1 MKVELFLCHLAAVL
15 IAALAL
21 RSMRYEFTEKAAT
34 RLEWALPPVLAVV
47 VAAVLLIVSPGK
59 RTELWT
65 VAIYA
70 GFAIGLGVG
79 LMLKVDQDFARK
91 LVRVH
96 RTWDGVIAAALLLLA
111 ALARFVSSDLMGRQ
125 SAKYGVLGGA
135 AGFLAAYL
143 CGRVITLRYYK
154 ARQARHL
161 DMIRGEKPKTE

>member
-15 IAALAL
+15 LAASAVW
-21 RSMRYEFTEKAAT
+21 SMRHELTEKPST
-34 RLEWALPPVLAVV
+34 RIEWALPPVLAVA

-65 VAIYA
+65 IAIYA

-79 LMLKVDQDFARK
+79 LILKVDQDFARK

-96 RTWDGVIAAALLLLA
+96 RTWDGTIAAALLLLA

-154 ARQARHL
+154 ARRARHI
-161 DMIRGEKPKTE
+161 DMVQGEKAESE